1 MKAKGSSESI
11 YYAQDEDSAYI
22 GMNRTTADMIDMFF
36 QNKEAKKVKFTSSVK
51 GITYPIR
58 QLPEDKKKLETFK
71 WLEQRRPKNKLEL
84 FL

>member
-1 MKAKGSSESI
+1 
-11 YYAQDEDSAYI
+11 AQDSDSAFV

-36 QNKEAKKVKFTSSVK
+36 ANKEAKKVKFTSSVK

-58 QLPEDKKKLETFK
+58 QLPEEKKKLDNFK
-71 WLEQRRPKNKLEL
+71 WLEQRRPKTKLEL